1 MTQEPQ
7 NLDISKLENVERPSP
22 KEKSKT
28 YNLLLDV
35 ELELSAILGE
45 TDISLKKVLDITKGS
60 IIDLDNK
67 TAEPIKLLANGS
79 EVARGEVVIIED
91 NFGLRIT
98 DITQKEVT
106 KEQEDKPSEENE
118 APEEE
123 VPTEETN
130 QETEEEIKKETEE

>member
-1 MTQEPQ
+1 MTQEPK
-7 NLDISKLENVERPSP
+7 NLDISKLENVERPKASA
-22 KEKSKT
+22 KSKT

-67 TAEPIKLLANGS
+67 TTEPIKLLANGT

-98 DITQKEVT
+98 DITHNKIEKQG
-106 KEQEDKPSEENE
+106 
-118 APEEE
+118 
-123 VPTEETN
+123 
-130 QETEEEIKKETEE
+130 